1 EIMCHPAYIDKFLRD
16 HSSFVM
22 PRIEELD
29 LLTSEHAKSTFN
41 KANGIT
47 LINYSQLYCQRGT
60 FVMMR
65 FLQKLGKSML
75 IPIVALP
82 AAGILFRIS
91 SEDLLDWKLFQASG
105 AIFNN
110 ID

>member
-1 EIMCHPAYIDKFLRD
+1 
-16 HSSFVM
+16 
-22 PRIEELD
+22 
-29 LLTSEHAKSTFN
+29 
-41 KANGIT
+41 
-47 LINYSQLYCQRGT
+47 
-60 FVMMR
+60 MMR

-91 SEDLLDWKLFQASG
+91 SEDLLNWKLFQASG

-110 ID
+110 IDILIAIGIAMGLSKTKR

>member
-1 EIMCHPAYIDKFLRD
+1 
-16 HSSFVM
+16 
-22 PRIEELD
+22 
-29 LLTSEHAKSTFN
+29 
-41 KANGIT
+41 
-47 LINYSQLYCQRGT
+47 
-60 FVMMR
+60 MMR
-65 FLQKLGKSML
+65 FLQNLGKSML

-110 ID
+110 IDILIAIGIAMGLSKTKDRGILH